1 MSGLFPSYTGPYTLA
16 TRLNG
21 HSDAIYALAISPSR
35 EFLASGGRSMIS
47 IRHETTRLLSP
58 SLFRQGEDGLRIWD
72 LKSYAQVAW
81 LSRDRSHHGPITC
94 LVWATHQGNSSNI
107 LAYGTGLGHLG
118 VWRQS
123 ASVRFQQRHY
133 RGFHYLSIGSF

>member
-1 MSGLFPSYTGPYTLA
+1 MSGLFQSYTGPYTLA

-35 EFLASGGRSMIS
+35 EFLASGGKLILS
-47 IRHETTRLLSP
+47 ICHRTSHLLSP

-81 LSRDRSHHGPITC
+81 LSRDRSHHRPITC
-94 LVWATHQGNSSNI
+94 LVSTTYRANSHN
-107 LAYGTGLGHLG
+107 
-118 VWRQS
+118 
-123 ASVRFQQRHY
+123 
-133 RGFHYLSIGSF
+133 